1 MTGRMAGWMTG
12 RMAGRMRLFLW
23 RGAGGGVVSG
33 YLGQDEA
40 GGASWARC

>member
-1 MTGRMAGWMTG
+1 MTGRMTGRMAGWM
-12 RMAGRMRLFLW
+12 AGWMRLFLW

-33 YLGQDEA
+33 YLDQDEA